1 VASSS
6 SSSWLRFGV
15 PIGRECFSEEDKT
28 TAGGHEMYGGGTI
41 RHPNSG
47 ITTLHTPRYCN
58 YFVRYLAWLFLYVGI
73 QILVTIGSFLALVK
87 LEPHHGEIR
96 R

>member
-28 TAGGHEMYGGGTI
+28 TAGVMRCMAEVPYATQTRGSLLYTHLGIVTTSYG
-41 RHPNSG
+41 
-47 ITTLHTPRYCN
+47 TLHGFSST
-58 YFVRYLAWLFLYVGI
+58 
-73 QILVTIGSFLALVK
+73 
-87 LEPHHGEIR
+87 
-96 R
+96 